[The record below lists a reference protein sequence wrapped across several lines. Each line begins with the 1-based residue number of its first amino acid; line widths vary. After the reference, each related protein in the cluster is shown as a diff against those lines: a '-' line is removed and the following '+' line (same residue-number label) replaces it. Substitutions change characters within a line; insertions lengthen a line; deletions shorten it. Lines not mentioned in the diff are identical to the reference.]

1 MGLKHVVSVSLGSSK
16 RNHAVETE
24 FLGEKFRIERIGT
37 DGNWDEAINMIRSL
51 DGKVDAFGMGG
62 ITLYIYVGNRR
73 YVMKD
78 AKKLLMEARKTPIV
92 DGGGVKNI
100 LEKQSIERVAREGIV
115 DFTDRHVLMVCGVDR
130 LGMAQV
136 LDALSDHIVFGDL
149 IYGLRLPIRIRS
161 LKGLERVARVI
172 APVVVNLPFDSLYPT
187 GSKQE
192 VIIPKFSKYYYEADI
207 IAGDFLYIRRY
218 LPERLDGKII
228 ITNTTTKE
236 DVELLRERGVKLLV
250 TTTPEMEGRSFGT
263 NVMEALLVSIIG
275 KPADQIT
282 EDDYRSL
289 LRELDFR
296 PGVVYLND

>member
-1 MGLKHVVSVSLGSSK
+1 MKHVVSVSLGSSK

-115 DFTDRHVLMVCGVDR
+115 DFTDRHVLRVCGVDR

-236 DVELLRERGVKLLV
+236 DVELLRERGVRLLV

>member
-1 MGLKHVVSVSLGSSK
+1 LKHVVSVSLGSSK

>member
-1 MGLKHVVSVSLGSSK
+1 MKHVVSVSLGSSK
-16 RNHAVETE
+16 RNHSVETE

-37 DGNWDEAINMIRSL
+37 DGNWDEAINMIRRL

-62 ITLYIYVGNRR
+62 ISLYIYVGNRK
-73 YVMKD
+73 YILKD
-78 AKKLLMEARKTPIV
+78 AKKLLLEAKKTPIV
-92 DGGGVKNI
+92 DGGGLKNI

-115 DFTDRHVLMVCGVDR
+115 DFKGRRVLMVCGVDR

-136 LDALSDHIVFGDL
+136 LSELSDDNIVFGDL
-149 IYGLRLPIRIRS
+149 IYGLGIPIRIRS
-161 LKGLERVARVI
+161 LKGLERIARVM
-172 APVVVNLPFDSLYPT
+172 APIVVNFPFDSLYPT

-192 VIIPKFSKYYYEADI
+192 VIIPKHSKYYYEADI

-228 ITNTTTKE
+228 ITNTTTRE

-275 KPADQIT
+275 KPVDQIT

-296 PGVVYLND
+296 PGVLYLNE

>member
-1 MGLKHVVSVSLGSSK
+1 MKHVVSVSLGSSK

-37 DGNWDEAINMIRSL
+37 DGDWDEALNMIRDL

-62 ITLYIYVGNRR
+62 ISLYIYVGSKRF
-73 YVMKD
+73 VMRD
-78 AKKLLMEARKTPIV
+78 AKKLLLAAQKTPIV
-92 DGGGVKNI
+92 DGGGLKNI
-100 LEKQSIERVAREGIV
+100 LEKQSIEKVAEEGIV
-115 DFTDRHVLMVCGVDR
+115 DFKGRHVLMVCGVDR

-136 LDALSDHIVFGDL
+136 LNELSDHIVFGDL
-149 IYGLRLPIRIRS
+149 IYGLGLPVRIRS
-161 LKGLERVARVI
+161 LRGLERIAGLI

-187 GSKQE
+187 GSKQD

-218 LPERLDGKII
+218 LPDNLEGKTI
-228 ITNTTTKE
+228 ITNTTTQE
-236 DVELLRERGVKLLV
+236 DVELLRERGVRLLV

-275 KPADQIT
+275 KSADRIT
-282 EDDYRSL
+282 EQDYRNL

-296 PGVVYLND
+296 PGVVYLNS

>member
-1 MGLKHVVSVSLGSSK
+1 MKHVVSVSLGSSK

-24 FLGEKFRIERIGT
+24 FLGETFKIERIGT
-37 DGNWDEAINMIRSL
+37 DGDWDGALDLIRRL

-62 ITLYIYVGNRR
+62 ISLYIYAGTRR
-73 YVMKD
+73 YILRD
-78 AKKLLMEARKTPIV
+78 AKKLLVEARKTPMV
-92 DGGGVKNI
+92 DGGGIKHI

-115 DFTDRHVLMVCGVDR
+115 DFKNKQVLMVCGVDR

-136 LDALSDHIVFGDL
+136 LDELSDHHIVFGDL
-149 IYGLRLPIRIRS
+149 IYSLGIPIRIRS
-161 LKGLERVARVI
+161 LKALERIANII
-172 APVVVNLPFDSLYPT
+172 APIVVNFAFDSLYPT
-187 GSKQE
+187 GNKQD

-218 LPERLDGKII
+218 LPDRLDGKII
-228 ITNTTTKE
+228 ITNTTTQD
-236 DVELLRERGVKLLV
+236 DVQLLKNRGVKLLV

-275 KPADQIT
+275 KPADKIT
-282 EDDYRSL
+282 EDDYRNL

-296 PGVVYLND
+296 PGVIHLNS

>member
-1 MGLKHVVSVSLGSSK
+1 MKHVVSVSLGSSK

>member
-1 MGLKHVVSVSLGSSK
+1 MKHVVSVSLGSSK
-16 RNHAVETE
+16 RNHSVETE

-37 DGNWDEAINMIRSL
+37 DGNWDEAINMIRRL

-62 ITLYIYVGNRR
+62 IDLYIYVGNRK
-73 YVMKD
+73 YILKD
-78 AKKLLMEARKTPIV
+78 AKKLLLEAKKTPIV
-92 DGGGVKNI
+92 DGGGLKNI

-115 DFTDRHVLMVCGVDR
+115 DFKGRRVLMVCGVDR

-136 LDALSDHIVFGDL
+136 LSELSDDNIVFGDL
-149 IYGLRLPIRIRS
+149 IYGLGIPIRIRS
-161 LKGLERVARVI
+161 LKGLERIARVM
-172 APVVVNLPFDSLYPT
+172 APIVVNFPFDSLYPT

-192 VIIPKFSKYYYEADI
+192 VIIPKHSKYYYEADI

-228 ITNTTTKE
+228 ITNTTTRE

-275 KPADQIT
+275 KPVDQIT

-296 PGVVYLND
+296 PGVLYLNE

>member
-1 MGLKHVVSVSLGSSK
+1 MKHVVSVSLGSSK

-236 DVELLRERGVKLLV
+236 DVELLRERGVRLLV

>member
-1 MGLKHVVSVSLGSSK
+1 MKHVVSVSLGSSK

-115 DFTDRHVLMVCGVDR
+115 DFKDRHVLMVCGVDR

>member
-1 MGLKHVVSVSLGSSK
+1 
-16 RNHAVETE
+16 
-24 FLGEKFRIERIGT
+24 
-37 DGNWDEAINMIRSL
+37 
-51 DGKVDAFGMGG
+51 
-62 ITLYIYVGNRR
+62 
-73 YVMKD
+73 MKD

-187 GSKQE
+187 GSKHE
-192 VIIPKFSKYYYEADI
+192 VIIPNFSKYFYEADF

>member
-1 MGLKHVVSVSLGSSK
+1 MKHVVSVSLGSSK

-37 DGNWDEAINMIRSL
+37 DGNWDEAINMIRRL

-62 ITLYIYVGNRR
+62 ISLYIYVGNRR
-73 YVMKD
+73 YILKD
-78 AKKLLMEARKTPIV
+78 AKKLLVEAKQTPIV
-92 DGGGVKNI
+92 DGGGLKNI

-115 DFTDRHVLMVCGVDR
+115 DFKGRRVLMVCGVDR

-136 LDALSDHIVFGDL
+136 LNDLSDHIVFGDL
-149 IYGLRLPIRIRS
+149 IYGLGLPIRIRS
-161 LKGLERVARVI
+161 MKALEIIAGLI
-172 APVVVNLPFDSLYPT
+172 APIVVNLPFDSLYPT
-187 GSKQE
+187 GSKQD

-207 IAGDFLYIRRY
+207 IAGDFLYIKRY
-218 LPERLDGKII
+218 LPDHLDGKII
-228 ITNTTTKE
+228 ITNTTTQE
-236 DVELLRERGVKLLV
+236 DVKLLRERGVKLLV

-275 KPADQIT
+275 KPVDLIT
-282 EDDYRSL
+282 EDDYRNL

-296 PGVVYLND
+296 PGVIYLNN

>member
-1 MGLKHVVSVSLGSSK
+1 MKHVVSVSLGSSK

-37 DGNWDEAINMIRSL
+37 DGNWDEAINMIRRL

-62 ITLYIYVGNRR
+62 ITLYIYAGNRR
-73 YVMKD
+73 YIMRD
-78 AKKLLMEARKTPIV
+78 AKKLLLEAKKTPIV
-92 DGGGVKNI
+92 DGGGLKNI

-115 DFTDRHVLMVCGVDR
+115 DFKGRRVLMVCGVDR
-130 LGMAQV
+130 LGMSQA
-136 LDALSDHIVFGDL
+136 LSELSDHIVFGDL
-149 IYGLRLPIRIRS
+149 IYGLGIPIGIRS
-161 LKGLERVARVI
+161 LKGLERLARVM
-172 APVVVNLPFDSLYPT
+172 APIVVNLPFDSLYPT

-228 ITNTTTKE
+228 ITNTTTRE

-275 KPADQIT
+275 KPVDQIT
-282 EDDYRSL
+282 EDDYRNL

-296 PGVVYLND
+296 PGVVYLNE